1 MTSREIMDFIG
12 GRGDK
17 ISRADLSRLNEMLID
32 LPIEEVSDVRGWIME
47 SIAMTVSDPVY
58 DGDIVMA
65 DIER

>member
-32 LPIEEVSDVRGWIME
+32 LPIEEVCDVRGWIME